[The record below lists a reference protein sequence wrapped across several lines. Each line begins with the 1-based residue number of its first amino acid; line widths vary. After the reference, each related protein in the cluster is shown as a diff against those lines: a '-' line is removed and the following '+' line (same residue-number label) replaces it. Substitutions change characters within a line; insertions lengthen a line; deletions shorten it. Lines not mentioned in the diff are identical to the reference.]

1 MDVAR
6 FSQDNFD
13 PKEWINSTLQTEPG
27 QSKEAAAGSLVMKLQ
42 LMIARLNSAL
52 EEQCSAVVQSVP
64 RIVRE
69 AEQLEQEAGLL
80 RDKLIMVKADV
91 AKVEAETAENMGALV
106 RMDLVKERVAGTRR
120 ALQEAD
126 NWTSLDSQVDPAA
139 SFDISIF
146 FRLRM
151 PSTLTTWTRWRR
163 GWRGCRTAYA
173 SSPTSPT
180 IRFNPYSFCILLWRI
195 LLQER
200 VAHLEQQRNRLE
212 ATLSPQLVL

>member
-1 MDVAR
+1 MFLKNYSFTCNVFRDALPGTVPPLIASKTLQSRSIVQRMDVAR

-42 LMIARLNSAL
+42 LMIARINSAL

-80 RDKLIMVKADV
+80 RDKLVGVKADV

-106 RMDLVKERVAGTRR
+106 RMDLVKERIAGTIVGKKQD
-120 ALQEAD
+120 LGI
-126 NWTSLDSQVDPAA
+126 LDPM
-139 SFDISIF
+139 IF
-146 FRLRM
+146 
-151 PSTLTTWTRWRR
+151 S
-163 GWRGCRTAYA
+163 GE
-173 SSPTSPT
+173 
-180 IRFNPYSFCILLWRI
+180 IRKNT
-195 LLQER
+195 E
-200 VAHLEQQRNRLE
+200 N
-212 ATLSPQLVL
+212 

>member
-1 MDVAR
+1 MNIFGPNELAMSFTVLFSHKLYQRLAEPIYQRMDVAR
-6 FSQDNFD
+6 FSMDNFD

-42 LMIARLNSAL
+42 LMIARINTAL

-80 RDKLIMVKADV
+80 RDKLVGVKADV

-126 NWTSLDSQVDPAA
+126 NWTSLDSQVDHH
-139 SFDISIF
+139 
-146 FRLRM
+146 
-151 PSTLTTWTRWRR
+151 
-163 GWRGCRTAYA
+163 C
-173 SSPTSPT
+173 
-180 IRFNPYSFCILLWRI
+180 
-195 LLQER
+195 
-200 VAHLEQQRNRLE
+200 
-212 ATLSPQLVL
+212 